1 MKIYKIWQTVNND
14 YDVYDAAIVVAE
26 NEEDARM
33 MTPNTYAGNI
43 YYPYPVERRFGWG
56 RELGTDWVYDI
67 KDVNVEYIGEAK
79 EGMPKGVVIGS
90 FNAG

>member
-1 MKIYKIWQTVNND
+1 MREIFTILTLFKEGLV
-14 YDVYDAAIVVAE
+14 
-26 NEEDARM
+26 
-33 MTPNTYAGNI
+33 G
-43 YYPYPVERRFGWG
+43 G

-79 EGMPKGVVIGS
+79 EGMPKGVVVGS